1 MRGRRGGRISSE
13 EPGPEVRGRGGL
25 GGGRG
30 VLLLLNR
37 LLCRRGLQGRS
48 FRIIRPEHCHTDYLL
63 PGEAGCLAT
72 PDNEYQEN
80 IEE

>member
-1 MRGRRGGRISSE
+1 MK
-13 EPGPEVRGRGGL
+13 
-25 GGGRG
+25 
-30 VLLLLNR
+30 
-37 LLCRRGLQGRS
+37 RS
-48 FRIIRPEHCHTDYLL
+48 AVVAPCHTDYLL